1 MKTILKKSFDFI
13 ASYGFACIIFVFLLI
28 LTFFGTLEQVNQ
40 GLYEVQKKY
49 FESMFVVHWV
59 PLFGDISLPIPLP
72 GVYLLL
78 VLFTI
83 NLIAGGVV
91 RIRKNKNTI
100 GNLITHLG
108 MLVMIFAAFVNYTYA
123 QDGHMT
129 LAENEQASEFVSYY
143 LWEIAIAQP
152 EEGKVAQEMIVP
164 HDSFAYVYADE
175 PKTFTSGSLP
185 FDLTITAFYP
195 NSVPVG
201 AGPFVQ
207 QTMKVVDGFA
217 LQKIDLDKE
226 SERNVAGAYVVA
238 KEKLGG
244 TTHEG
249 ILWGLADAPWS
260 VAIDGKKYT
269 VDLRRKRYPLP
280 FSIALDKFHQENHP
294 GTGMARMFMS
304 EVTKI
309 EGDTRTPVKIQMN
322 EPLRHL
328 GYTFY
333 QASWQPADPAT
344 GRPVRSTLA
353 VVNNPSDQWPLYSC
367 IIITIGLTLHFA
379 GKLGKYIRSENR
391 KLAGAK
397 VATRKAT

>member
-1 MKTILKKSFDFI
+1 MKTILKKTFDFV

-28 LTFFGTLEQVNQ
+28 LTFLGTIEQVNV
-40 GLYEVQKKY
+40 GLYEAQKKY
-49 FESMFVVHWV
+49 FESIFLIQWI
-59 PLFGDISLPIPLP
+59 PIYKEIALPIPLP

-78 VLFTI
+78 ALFTV
-83 NLIAGGVV
+83 NLIAGGIV

-100 GNLITHLG
+100 GNLVTHAG
-108 MLVMIFAAFVNYTYA
+108 MLLMIAAGFVNFTYA

-152 EEGKVAQEMIVP
+152 EDGKIAQELIVP
-164 HDSFAYVYADE
+164 YDAFSYVASGE
-175 PKTFTSGSLP
+175 PKTFTSAALP
-185 FDLTITAFYP
+185 FDVTLTDYYR
-195 NSVPVG
+195 NCVPVG

-217 LQKIDLDKE
+217 LQELDLDPDA
-226 SERNVAGAYVVA
+226 ERNAAGAYAIV
-238 KEKLGG
+238 KEKQGG
-244 TTHEG
+244 ATHEG
-249 ILWGLADAPWS
+249 ILWGLEDPPWS
-260 VAIDGKKYT
+260 VTVDGKKYT
-269 VDLRRKRYPLP
+269 IELRRKRYPLP
-280 FSIALDKFHQENHP
+280 FTIALDKFHQENHP
-294 GTGMARMFMS
+294 GTGMASMFMS

-309 EGDTRTPVKIQMN
+309 ENGAKTPVKIQMN

-353 VVNNPSDQWPLYSC
+353 VVKNPADRWPLYSC
-367 IIITIGLTLHFA
+367 IIVTIGLLIHFVA
-379 GKLGKYIRSENR
+379 KLSKYLRAENR
-391 KLAGAK
+391 RL
-397 VATRKAT
+397 ATRTAT

>member
-1 MKTILKKSFDFI
+1 MKALLKQSFDFI
-13 ASYGFACIIFVFLLI
+13 ASYGFACIIFILLLI
-28 LTFFGTLEQVNQ
+28 LTFFGTLEQVHQ

-49 FESMFVVHWV
+49 FESMFVVHWMPV
-59 PLFGDISLPIPLP
+59 FGDFSLPIPLP
-72 GVYLLL
+72 GVYLLM
-78 VLFTI
+78 VLFTV

-91 RIRKNKNTI
+91 RIRKNKNTV

-108 MLVMIFAAFVNYTYA
+108 MLVMVFAAFVNYTFA
-123 QDGHMT
+123 EDGHMT

-152 EEGKVAQEMIVP
+152 EEGQVAREMIVP
-164 HDSFAYVYADE
+164 HDSFAYVSYDDS
-175 PKTFTSGSLP
+175 PKTFANATLP
-185 FDLTITAFYP
+185 FDLSITAFYP

-217 LQKIDLDKE
+217 LQEMDLDKE
-226 SERNVAGAYVVA
+226 AERNVAGAYVLV
-238 KEKLGG
+238 KEKQSGA
-244 TTHEG
+244 THEG

-260 VAIDGKKYT
+260 VTIDGKKYT

-280 FSIALDKFHQENHP
+280 FTIALDKFHQENHP

-309 EGDTRTPVKIQMN
+309 EESGARTPVKIQMN

-333 QASWQPADPAT
+333 QASWQPADPVRGT
-344 GRPVRSTLA
+344 PVRSTLA
-353 VVNNPSDQWPLYSC
+353 VVKNPSDQWPLYSC
-367 IIITIGLTLHFA
+367 IIITIGLTIHFA
-379 GKLGKYIRSENR
+379 GKLAKYIRSENR
-391 KLAGAK
+391 KLA
-397 VATRKAT
+397 TRKAT